1 MARCALLS
9 ASLALLLLA
18 LAAIPQAAAKHSA
31 GWCALP
37 NCEISGLPKLW
48 TS

>member
-31 GWCALP
+31 GWCALSSR
-37 NCEISGLPKLW
+37 SGLPNL
-48 TS
+48 